1 VGQIIMSNKVFL
13 DLSLSISIEV
23 NEDKKKDMLNEIS
36 ATISKLLSN
45 KDIITTNISIDSTDD
60 DSIMLSML
68 LSSNIIES

>member
-23 NEDKKKDMLNEIS
+23 NEDKKQDMLNEIS

>member
-1 VGQIIMSNKVFL
+1 MSNKVFL

-23 NEDKKKDMLNEIS
+23 NEDKKQDMLNEIS

>member
-1 VGQIIMSNKVFL
+1 MSNKVFL

-23 NEDKKKDMLNEIS
+23 NEDKKQDMLNEIS
-36 ATISKLLSN
+36 ATISKLLNN

>member
-23 NEDKKKDMLNEIS
+23 NEDKKQDMLNEIS
-36 ATISKLLSN
+36 ATISKLLNN

>member
-1 VGQIIMSNKVFL
+1 MSNKVFL

-23 NEDKKKDMLNEIS
+23 NEDKKQDMLNEIS

-60 DSIMLSML
+60 DSIVLSML

>member
-1 VGQIIMSNKVFL
+1 MSNKVFL

>member
-23 NEDKKKDMLNEIS
+23 NEDKKQDMLNEIS

-60 DSIMLSML
+60 DSIVLSML